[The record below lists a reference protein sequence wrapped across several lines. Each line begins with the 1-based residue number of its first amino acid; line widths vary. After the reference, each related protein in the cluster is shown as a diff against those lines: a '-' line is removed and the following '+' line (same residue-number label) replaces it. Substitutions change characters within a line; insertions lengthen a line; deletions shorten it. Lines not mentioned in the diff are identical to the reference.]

1 MTTLDLKP
9 MTTSELLDRTFFLY
23 RKYFPLFVGIAVT
36 PALVIFLAEVLY
48 SSYSAYI
55 MAAAMSGAG
64 IISIVPMLALAMLIY
79 AAVILFANAIAQGA
93 TIAAVSDVYLG
104 RQSSIGKAFDGL
116 RGKVLSIIF
125 ATILMFILVFIGA
138 IFLIVPGIIFLTAF
152 VLTVPAI
159 VIENHNPVAALGR
172 SWDLTKGSRLRVL
185 AVYAILIVLTYIVSI
200 VFAIPGLIMTG
211 ISGLKDPTN
220 ISMLARILSA
230 AGTFFAACLTTPLGA
245 IAFSLL
251 YYDQRAR
258 KEGFDLQF
266 MLASLESKES
276 PMTQSEKEP

>member
-9 MTTSELLDRTFFLY
+9 MTTAELLDRTFFLY

-48 SSYSAYI
+48 SSYGASK
-55 MAAAMSGAG
+55 MANATSGAG
-64 IISIVPMLALAMLIY
+64 IISIVPMLTLAMLIY
-79 AAVILFANAIAQGA
+79 VAVILFVNAIAQGA
-93 TIAAVSDVYLG
+93 AIAAVSDVYLE
-104 RQSSIGKAFDGL
+104 RSSSIGKAFAGL
-116 RGKVLSIIF
+116 RGKILSIIF
-125 ATILMFILVFIGA
+125 ATILMYFIVLIGA

-159 VIENHNPVAALGR
+159 VIENLTPVAALGR

-185 AVYAILIVLTYIVSI
+185 AVYVILLVLTYVVSI

-211 ISGLKDPTN
+211 ISGLKDPTSV
-220 ISMLARILSA
+220 SMLARILSA
-230 AGTFFAACLTTPLGA
+230 TGTFFAACLATPLGA